1 MKTMTEINPE
11 DEIYIEESEW
21 NQEEGELTSSPTLLV
36 TRESGTVMWES
47 TELRKAKMRW
57 SLEDRVQ
64 DSWYMW
70 WVSDFLALKYLSIIE
85 DALAEWDS
93 RWRDTAI
100 KWLKEI
106 SELMWYK
113 ESNQTTT
120 IRSKQTY
127 NNT

>member
-1 MKTMTEINPE
+1 M
-11 DEIYIEESEW
+11 
-21 NQEEGELTSSPTLLV
+21 LV

-120 IRSKQTY
+120 IRSNVPAVSKNDMKQW
-127 NNT
+127 